1 MLHVLVILMLASIA
15 LHDSLR
21 AGSRT
26 LASFYNG
33 AAGWWTVPMT
43 LLPLGALALLA
54 LLGGRAGAAMLDAGR
69 VEGAALAD
77 RACAAARVGAACV
90 FAAAVLAL
98 GWLDAVRLVIG
109 DVILIDE
116 LVALLP
122 ALAVLCA
129 SWAGHYAIEMRIR
142 QAVIMRGLD
151 TGATM
156 YPVPSRARFV
166 FTQFRHQVL
175 LSLVPIMLLMGW
187 AECVERVADYLAA
200 NRAVVGGALAWL
212 GALTADRD
220 TRPGVL
226 LGAQLIGVAIVLSL
240 APLALRYVWDTVR
253 LAPGPVRARLED
265 MCREHNVGVREL
277 LVWRT
282 HGSMINGAVMG
293 LWGRLRY
300 ILLTDALLDS
310 LPREQVEAVMAHEL
324 GHVRHR
330 HVPWL
335 IVVMLATL
343 LWLSIGASAALRLY
357 LAAAPT
363 PGGGVLQDA
372 AWGLGA
378 LGLEIGSMVGILVG
392 AVAVFMYVSRRF
404 EWQADAFAALHLSG
418 GREVTPEGASAM
430 AGALESVG
438 RLNGVPLRRGSW
450 RHGSLALR
458 IARLR
463 AIVGRRS
470 DDLPIDAAARRIRRA
485 AAAGLLAAVAL
496 VVLASYLGF

>member
-1 MLHVLVILMLASIA
+1 MLHVLVIVMLASIA

-21 AGSRT
+21 AGSGT
-26 LASFYNG
+26 LAAFYDG
-33 AAGWWTVPMT
+33 AAGWWSVPMT
-43 LLPLGALALLA
+43 LLPLAALALLG
-54 LLGGRAGAAMLDAGR
+54 LLGARAGAALLDAGR
-69 VEGAALAD
+69 IEGAVLAD
-77 RACAAARVGAACV
+77 RACAAARVGAVCV
-90 FAAAVLAL
+90 FAAAVLTL
-98 GWLDAVRLVIG
+98 GWLDTVRLAFG
-109 DVILIDE
+109 DVIMIDE
-116 LVALLP
+116 LAAIVP
-122 ALAVLCA
+122 VLAVFCA
-129 SWAGHYAIEMRIR
+129 SWAGHYAIESRIR
-142 QAVIMRGLD
+142 QAVILRGLD

-156 YPVPSRARFV
+156 YPVPSRTRFV

-187 AECVERVADYLAA
+187 AECAERIADYLAA
-200 NRAVVGGALAWL
+200 NGAAVGGALAWL

-220 TRPGVL
+220 SRPGVL
-226 LGAQLIGVAIVLSL
+226 LGAQLVGVALVLSL

-310 LPREQVEAVMAHEL
+310 LPRQQVEAVMAHEL

-335 IVVMLATL
+335 VAVMIASL
-343 LWLSIGASAALRLY
+343 LWLSIAASAAIRLY
-357 LAAAPT
+357 YAVAPA
-363 PGGGVLQDA
+363 PGGAVLLDA

-378 LGLEIGSMVGILVG
+378 LGLEVGSTVGILAG
-392 AVAVFMYVSRRF
+392 AIAVFMFVSRRF

-418 GREVTPEGASAM
+418 GREVTPEGAGAM
-430 AGALESVG
+430 AGALEAVA

-458 IARLR
+458 IARIHAL
-463 AIVGRRS
+463 VGCDAGR
-470 DDLPIDAAARRIRRA
+470 LPIDRTARSIKRA
-485 AAAGLLAAVAL
+485 AAAGLLGAAVMVA
-496 VVLASYLGF
+496 ASVWLGF

>member
-21 AGSRT
+21 SGSGT
-26 LASFYNG
+26 LAAFYDG

-43 LLPLGALALLA
+43 LLPLAALALLA
-54 LLGGRAGAAMLDAGR
+54 LLGARAGAAMLDAGR
-69 VEGAALAD
+69 IEGAALAD
-77 RACAAARVGAACV
+77 RACAAARVGAVCV
-90 FAAAVLAL
+90 FAAAVLTL
-98 GWLDAVRLVIG
+98 GWLDAVRMVIG

-116 LVALLP
+116 LVALSP
-122 ALAVLCA
+122 ALAVFCA
-129 SWAGHYAIEMRIR
+129 SWAGHYAIESRIR
-142 QAVIMRGLD
+142 QAIIMRGLD

-166 FTQFRHQVL
+166 LTQFRHQVL

-187 AECVERVADYLAA
+187 AECAERIADYLAA

-226 LGAQLIGVAIVLSL
+226 LGAQLIGVALVLSL

-253 LAPGPVRARLED
+253 LAPGPIRARLED

-335 IVVMLATL
+335 IAVMLATL
-343 LWLSIGASAALRLY
+343 LWLSIVASALLRLY
-357 LAAAPT
+357 IAAAPA
-363 PGGGVLQDA
+363 PGGGVLLDA

-378 LGLEIGSMVGILVG
+378 LGLEIGSMFGILAG
-392 AVAVFMYVSRRF
+392 AVAVFMFVSRRF

-418 GREVTPEGASAM
+418 GKQVTPEGAGAM
-430 AGALESVG
+430 AGALEAVG

-463 AIVGRRS
+463 ALIGRDGAR
-470 DDLPIDAAARRIRRA
+470 LPIDSTARTIKIG
-485 AAAGLLAAVAL
+485 AAAGLLCAAAL
-496 VVLASYLGF
+496 VAASAWLGF